1 MILKNI
7 VRKISEIFMYGS
19 EFAES
24 SQAKRK
30 VKLSNIVSFIVLF
43 TNTSYIPVLHSLNL
57 SHIQHVLVA
66 GSFIYICVPILNRFG
81 FTVFSRI
88 CLLSNMVVI
97 LLYYSYVLGKHSGVY
112 VMFIA
117 FSSLPFVFFEFK
129 NRVEVIFSASAG
141 LICFIVFEYFDRT
154 RTAQGLLQGKEAEY
168 LAYSIFF
175 STYLVIF
182 AVVLSLEFTNTR
194 AENELILLKESQ
206 DGDYFLTTQII
217 SPLFKNLNSSDYI
230 QTDFLMKQK
239 KSFVFKGRKRELGG
253 DICITG
259 NLNFRGTEYT
269 MFINADA
276 MGKSMQGAGGA
287 IVMGTVINS
296 ILSRNAGRTINV
308 QPKQWLT
315 STYNELQNVFIEFDG
330 SMMISCFLG
339 LISTRSGKMLYLN
352 SEHPSSVIL
361 RDEKAFFLEDSPIRK
376 IGFPDSE
383 ENIHISEYQLYP
395 GDIIISGS
403 DGRDDIN
410 LTPLEK
416 TRKIN
421 EDEKLFLSIVEK
433 SKGDLQIIYK
443 ELNAAGEL
451 IDDLSLMKI
460 TYRGNPEERTAQELD
475 MDRIRKL
482 ISQSRFHSALQE
494 LESLE
499 EESSDKSYI
508 YYHALC
514 LERLGMGTGALD
526 ILNKN
531 HSVIKDYIPAQSLKS
546 FIFYR
551 SGEYFK
557 SLAVLEECLKMNP
570 DDPKT
575 LKLTRKIKEK
585 IEQRRLQEQQV

>member
-7 VRKISEIFMYGS
+7 LRKVNEIFMYGS

-81 FTVFSRI
+81 FTVLSRI

-97 LLYYSYVLGKHSGVY
+97 LLYYSYVLGKQSGVY

-129 NRVEVIFSASAG
+129 NRIEVIVSSSAG
-141 LICFIVFEYFDRT
+141 LICFILFEYFDRT
-154 RTAQGLLQGKEAEY
+154 RTAPGLLQGKEAEY

-339 LISTRSGKMLYLN
+339 LISTFRKNALPELGTSFQR
-352 SEHPSSVIL
+352 HP
-361 RDEKAFFLEDSPIRK
+361 
-376 IGFPDSE
+376 
-383 ENIHISEYQLYP
+383 
-395 GDIIISGS
+395 
-403 DGRDDIN
+403 
-410 LTPLEK
+410 
-416 TRKIN
+416 
-421 EDEKLFLSIVEK
+421 
-433 SKGDLQIIYK
+433 
-443 ELNAAGEL
+443 
-451 IDDLSLMKI
+451 
-460 TYRGNPEERTAQELD
+460 ER
-475 MDRIRKL
+475 
-482 ISQSRFHSALQE
+482 
-494 LESLE
+494 
-499 EESSDKSYI
+499 
-508 YYHALC
+508 
-514 LERLGMGTGALD
+514 
-526 ILNKN
+526 
-531 HSVIKDYIPAQSLKS
+531 
-546 FIFYR
+546 
-551 SGEYFK
+551 
-557 SLAVLEECLKMNP
+557 
-570 DDPKT
+570 
-575 LKLTRKIKEK
+575 
-585 IEQRRLQEQQV
+585 

>member
-1 MILKNI
+1 MILKSILRNI
-7 VRKISEIFMYGS
+7 NEIFMFGS

-30 VKLSNIVSFIVLF
+30 VKLANIVSSIVLF

-57 SHIQHVLVA
+57 SHIQYVLIA
-66 GSFIYICVPILNRFG
+66 GSFVYIGVPILNRFG
-81 FTVFSRI
+81 YIVLSRI
-88 CLLSNMVVI
+88 CLISNMVVV
-97 LLYYSYVLGKHSGVY
+97 LLYYSFILGKQSGVY

-129 NRVEVIFSASAG
+129 NRLEVILSSSTG
-141 LICFIVFEYFDRT
+141 LICFILFEYFDHT
-154 RTAQGLLQGKEAEY
+154 RTAPGLLQGKEAEY

-175 STYLVIF
+175 TTYLVIF
-182 AVVLSLEFTNTR
+182 AVVLSLEFTNTK

-206 DGDYFLTTQII
+206 DGDYFLTTQIV
-217 SPLFKNLNSSDYI
+217 SPLFKNLNTSDYI
-230 QTDFLMKQK
+230 HTDFLMKQK

-259 NLNFRGTEYT
+259 NLNFRGTQYT
-269 MFINADA
+269 MFVNADA

-296 ILSRNAGRTINV
+296 ILSRNAEKVINI
-308 QPKQWLT
+308 QPRQWLIN
-315 STYNELQNVFIEFDG
+315 TYHELQNVFIEFDG

-339 LISTRSGKMLYLN
+339 LISTRSGKMFYLN
-352 SEHPSSVIL
+352 SEHPSSIVL
-361 RDEKAFFLEDSPIRK
+361 RDEKAFFLEDRPIRK

-395 GDIIISGS
+395 GDVLISGS

-410 LTPLEK
+410 LTPFEK

-421 EDEKLFLSIVEK
+421 EDENLFLRIVEK
-433 SKGDLQIIYK
+433 SKGDLEIIYK
-443 ELNAAGEL
+443 ELAAAGEL

-460 TYRGNPEERTAQELD
+460 SYRGNSEDSTVKELD
-475 MDRIRKL
+475 MNRIRTL
-482 ISQSRFHSALQE
+482 IEQSRFQSALQE

-499 EESSDKSYI
+499 EESNDRQYI
-508 YYHALC
+508 YFHALC
-514 LERLGMGTGALD
+514 LERLGMGTGALE

-531 HSVIKDYIPAQSLKS
+531 YSVIKDYVPAQYLRS

-557 SLAVLEECLKMNP
+557 SLAVLEESLKQNP
-570 DDPKT
+570 DNPKT
-575 LKLTRKIKEK
+575 QKLIQKINRKIE
-585 IEQRRLQEQQV
+585 ERRLKEQQV

>member
-1 MILKNI
+1 MILKSI
-7 VRKISEIFMYGS
+7 LRKINEIFMFGS
-19 EFAES
+19 EFTES
-24 SQAKRK
+24 NQAKRK
-30 VKLSNIVSFIVLF
+30 VKLANIVSFIVFF
-43 TNTSYIPVLHSLNL
+43 TNTSYIPVLHILNL
-57 SHIQHVLVA
+57 SHIQNVLIF
-66 GSFIYICVPILNRFG
+66 GSFAYIAVPLLNKFG

-88 CLLSNMVVI
+88 SLIFSMMVI
-97 LLYYSYVLGKHSGVY
+97 LLYYSYVLGKQSGVHI
-112 VMFIA
+112 MFIA

-129 NRVEVIFSASAG
+129 NRIQVIFTSSAG
-141 LICFIVFEYFDRT
+141 LICFILFEYFNHT
-154 RTAQGLLQGKEAEY
+154 RTAPGLLQGKEAEY
-168 LAYSIFF
+168 LYYSIFVSSYLIIF
-175 STYLVIF
+175 S
-182 AVVLSLEFTNTR
+182 VVLSLEWTNTK

-217 SPLFKNLNSSDYI
+217 TPLFKNLNSSDYI

-239 KSFVFKGRKRELGG
+239 KSFVFKGRNRELGG

-259 NLNFRGTEYT
+259 NLNFRGIQYT

-296 ILSRNAGRTINV
+296 ILSRNSGKVINT
-308 QPKQWLT
+308 QPKQWLI
-315 STYNELQNVFIEFDG
+315 STYHELQNVFIEFDG

-352 SEHPSSVIL
+352 SEHPSSIVL
-361 RDEKAFFLEDSPIRK
+361 RDEKATFIEDSPIRK
-376 IGFPDSE
+376 IGFPGSE
-383 ENIHISEYQLYP
+383 ENVYVSEYQLYP

-410 LTPLEK
+410 LTPFEK

-421 EDEKLFLSIVEK
+421 EDENLFLRIVEK
-433 SKGDLQIIYK
+433 SKGDLQIIHK
-443 ELNAAGEL
+443 ELLRAGEL

-460 TYRGNPEERTAQELD
+460 TYIGNPELEAAKELD
-475 MDRIRKL
+475 MDHIRTL
-482 ISQSRFHSALQE
+482 IKQSRFQQALKE

-499 EESSDKSYI
+499 EESRDKLYI

-526 ILNKN
+526 ILNRH
-531 HSVIKDYIPAQSLKS
+531 HSIMNNYVPAQFLRS

-557 SLAVLEECLKMNP
+557 SLAVMEECLKQNP
-570 DDPKT
+570 DDEKT
-575 LKLTRKIKEK
+575 LKLIEK
-585 IEQRRLQEQQV
+585 INRRIQNRRLNERQT